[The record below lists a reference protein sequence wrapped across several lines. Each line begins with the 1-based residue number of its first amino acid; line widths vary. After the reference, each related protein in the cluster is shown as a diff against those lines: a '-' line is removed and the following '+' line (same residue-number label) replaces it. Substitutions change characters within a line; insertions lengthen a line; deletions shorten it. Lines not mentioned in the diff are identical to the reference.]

1 MLKHL
6 NLFNI
11 FFSYLCQN
19 NCISNPNQ
27 TPSIYFYFGHQ
38 ITNNV
43 QLGKT
48 LQMSD

>member
-11 FFSYLCQN
+11 FFLYLYQN

-27 TPSIYFYFGHQ
+27 TPSIFYFGHQ